1 MRRAK
6 NRILSY
12 HVHKQILT
20 GCKMESQAPMF
31 TLELLT
37 LHKQSHQTMQPAVPP
52 KYRRLLDFTA
62 ETDTMVCA
70 FGFPGTMEG
79 GLSQAFP
86 VINKTPPQDRGRR
99 AFTSDAPQ
107 GLPYEDDQAKPSS
120 LYMVGGMVVLGL
132 CMGFFARVLWQ
143 RRKQRKALQTLQVG
157 TEQGGLV
164 DGAKTTRY
172 TDDL

>member
-1 MRRAK
+1 M
-6 NRILSY
+6 N
-12 HVHKQILT
+12 LT
-20 GCKMESQAPMF
+20 IVSDERPNHGGIWSTSFDVMGSGMVKIPVKF
-31 TLELLT
+31 
-37 LHKQSHQTMQPAVPP
+37 
-52 KYRRLLDFTA
+52 DFTA

-132 CMGFFARVLWQ
+132 CMVFFARVLWQ

>member
-1 MRRAK
+1 
-6 NRILSY
+6 
-12 HVHKQILT
+12 
-20 GCKMESQAPMF
+20 
-31 TLELLT
+31 
-37 LHKQSHQTMQPAVPP
+37 
-52 KYRRLLDFTA
+52 
-62 ETDTMVCA
+62 MVCA

-132 CMGFFARVLWQ
+132 CMVFFARVLWQ